1 MEFKELGLPE
11 EILKAITKLGFVTPS
26 EIQEKAI
33 PLLSAGERD
42 FVGLAQTGTGKT
54 AAFGLPLIQHVNFKS
69 KDTQGLVICPTRE
82 LCMQITKDL
91 ISFGYYQANPNIVP
105 VYGGSSIS
113 DQIRRINRGAQIVV
127 ATPGR
132 LLDLINRKAI
142 KLQTVSRVILDE
154 ADEMLNMGFK
164 EDIDSIL
171 EQTPAMKRV
180 WLFSATMPKAVRQIA
195 NNYMVDPVE
204 IVVGKQNSVA
214 ANIDHRYY
222 MMKEK
227 DRYYALKRILDY
239 YPDIFGLIFC
249 RTRRETSMVAD
260 KLEKEGYDVVPLH
273 GDLTQGQ
280 RDSAMKK
287 FRERTVKILV
297 ATDVAARGL
306 DVHDISHVI
315 HYNLPDDIENY
326 THRSGRTARAGKAG
340 KSLILINTRELGR
353 IRQTEKVISASI
365 EYRRIPEAGDICE
378 KQMYSLMDRVIKTP
392 IDDEAIDRYW
402 PVFYDKLKDL
412 PTEEIVL
419 KFISTE
425 LNAHLDYY
433 KGAGDLNADQEKAG
447 RSKGG
452 RNEGGRG
459 ERGDFNRNISGA
471 KKRYTLDLGEN
482 QNMNKGALVRL
493 ICSETGIDSR
503 QIGRIALH
511 SRFSY
516 FEVDET
522 VSGEILPK
530 LKTGTYEGKAFNVAV
545 SKEQDGGSSGSGG
558 SSGGS
563 SYTVKNYGGRSKSGN
578 SYHGKK
584 KGSRDYKK
592 GNRNKY

>member
-1 MEFKELGLPE
+1 MEFKELGLE
-11 EILKAITKLGFVTPS
+11 EKILKAVTKLGFVTPS

-33 PLLSAGERD
+33 PVLSAGERD

-54 AAFGLPLIQHVNFKS
+54 AAFGLPLIQSVNWES

-91 ISFGYYQANPNIVP
+91 ISFAYYQSKPNIVP
-105 VYGGSSIS
+105 VYGGTSIS
-113 DQIRRINRGAQIVV
+113 DQIRLIKRGAQVVV

-142 KLQTVSRVILDE
+142 KLQTVQRVILDE

-180 WLFSATMPKAVRQIA
+180 WLFSATMPNAVKRISK
-195 NNYMVDPVE
+195 NYMVDPME
-204 IVVGKQNSVA
+204 GVVGKQNSVA

-227 DRYYALKRILDY
+227 DRYFAIKRILDY

-249 RTRRETSMVAD
+249 RTRRETSLVSD
-260 KLEKEGYDVVPLH
+260 KLEKEGYSVVALH
-273 GDLTQGQ
+273 GDLTQAQ
-280 RDSAMKK
+280 RDAAMKK
-287 FRERTVKILV
+287 FRERTVKVLV

-315 HYNLPDDIENY
+315 HYNLPDEMEYY
-326 THRSGRTARAGKAG
+326 THRSGRTARAGKGG
-340 KSLILINTRELGR
+340 KSLILINTRELNR
-353 IRQTEKVISASI
+353 IRQIEKLISTTI
-365 EYRRIPEAGDICE
+365 EYRRIPEAADICE
-378 KQMYSLMDRVIKTP
+378 KQMYALMDRVVKTP
-392 IDDEAIDRYW
+392 IDDAAIDRYW

-425 LNAHLDYY
+425 LNTHLDYY
-433 KGAGDLNADQEKAG
+433 KGAGDLNADQEK
-447 RSKGG
+447 GG
-452 RNEGGRG
+452 RTRDRGREEGS
-459 ERGDFNRNISGA
+459 FKRNVTGP

-493 ICSETGIDSR
+493 ICSEAGIDSA
-503 QIGRIALH
+503 QIGRIELH

-516 FEVDET
+516 FEVDESVT
-522 VSGEILPK
+522 DKILPK
-530 LKTGTYEGKAFNVAV
+530 LDQGTYEGKSFNVAV
-545 SKEQDGGSSGSGG
+545 SKDQEGAGSQTAK
-558 SSGGS
+558 
-563 SYTVKNYGGRSKSGN
+563 SYSGRSKSGN
-578 SYHGKK
+578 SYQGKNKGGKK
-584 KGSRDYKK
+584 DYKKDYNKGSRKRY
-592 GNRNKY
+592 

>member
-1 MEFKELGLPE
+1 MPE
-11 EILKAITKLGFVTPS
+11 KVLKAITKLGFVTPS

-33 PLLSAGERD
+33 PILSAGERD

-54 AAFGLPLIQHVNFKS
+54 AAFGLPLIQHINFDS

-91 ISFGYYQANPNIVP
+91 VSFAYYEPKTNIVP

-113 DQIRRINRGAQIVV
+113 DQIRQIKRGAHVVV

-142 KLQTVSRVILDE
+142 KLQTVNRVILDE

-180 WLFSATMPKAVRQIA
+180 WLFSATMPKAVRRIA
-195 NNYMVDPVE
+195 NNYMMDPEEV
-204 IVVGKQNSVA
+204 VVGKQNSVA

-227 DRYYALKRILDY
+227 DRYYAIKRILDY

-249 RTRRETSMVAD
+249 RTRRETAQISD
-260 KLEKEGYDVVPLH
+260 KLEKEGYDVVSLH
-273 GDLTQGQ
+273 GDLSQQQ
-280 RDSAMKK
+280 RDAAMKK
-287 FRERTVKILV
+287 FRERTVKVLV

-340 KSLILINTRELGR
+340 KSLVLINTRELHR
-353 IRQTEKVISASI
+353 IKQIEKMIDTNI
-365 EYRRIPEAGDICE
+365 TYRRIPEAEDICE
-378 KQMYSLMDRVIKTP
+378 KQMYALMDRVVQTP
-392 IDDEAIDRYW
+392 IDDAAIDRYW
-402 PVFYDKLKDL
+402 PVFYEKLKDL

-425 LNAHLDYY
+425 LNAHLGYY
-433 KGAGDLNADQEKAG
+433 KGAGDINADQEK
-447 RSKGG
+447 GG
-452 RNEGGRG
+452 RTKSTSRRERG
-459 ERGDFNRNISGA
+459 EINRNLSGP
-471 KKRYTLDLGEN
+471 KKRFTLDLGEN

-493 ICSETGIDSR
+493 ICSETGLDS
-503 QIGRIALH
+503 QNIGRIEVH

-516 FEVDET
+516 FEVDEG
-522 VSGEILPK
+522 VSKSILPK
-530 LKTGTYEGKAFNVAV
+530 VASGVYEGKNFNVAV
-545 SKEQDGGSSGSGG
+545 SKDQDS
-558 SSGGS
+558 GS
-563 SYTVKNYGGRSKSGN
+563 SYPVKNYGGKSKSGN
-578 SYHGKK
+578 SYHDKNKGKRKPYKK
-584 KGSRDYKK
+584 KY
-592 GNRNKY
+592 

>member
-11 EILKAITKLGFVTPS
+11 KILKAITKLGFVTPS

-33 PLLSAGERD
+33 PILSAGEHD

-54 AAFGLPLIQHVNFKS
+54 AAFGLPLIQHMDFES

-91 ISFGYYQANPNIVP
+91 VSFAYYQTKPNIVP

-113 DQIRRINRGAQIVV
+113 DQIRQIKRGAHIVV

-180 WLFSATMPKAVRQIA
+180 WLFSATMPKAVRRIA
-195 NNYMVDPVE
+195 NNYMVDPEE
-204 IVVGKQNSVA
+204 IIVGKQNSVA

-227 DRYYALKRILDY
+227 DRYFAIKRILDY

-249 RTRRETSMVAD
+249 RTRRETAQISD
-260 KLEKEGYDVVPLH
+260 KLEKEGYDVVSLH
-273 GDLTQGQ
+273 GDLSQQQ
-280 RDSAMKK
+280 RDAAMKK
-287 FRERTVKILV
+287 FRERTVKVLV

-340 KSLILINTRELGR
+340 KSLVLINTRELHR
-353 IRQTEKVISASI
+353 IKQIEKMINTSI
-365 EYRRIPEAGDICE
+365 TYRRIPEAEDICE
-378 KQMYSLMDRVIKTP
+378 KQMYALMDRVVQTP

-402 PVFYDKLKDL
+402 PVFYEKLKDL

-433 KGAGDLNADQEKAG
+433 KGAGDLNSDQEKGG
-447 RSKGG
+447 RSQST
-452 RNEGGRG
+452 RRDRG
-459 ERGDFNRNISGA
+459 ENNRNLSGP
-471 KKRYTLDLGEN
+471 KKRFTLDLGEN

-493 ICSETGIDSR
+493 VCSETGVESST
-503 QIGRIALH
+503 IGRIEIH

-522 VSGEILPK
+522 VSNVILPK
-530 LKTGTYEGKAFNVAV
+530 IEQGTYEGKSYNVTI
-545 SKEQDGGSSGSGG
+545 SKEQDGGD
-558 SSGGS
+558 
-563 SYTVKNYGGRSKSGN
+563 SYSAKNYGGKSKSGN

-584 KGSRDYKK
+584 QGNKKPYKK
-592 GNRNKY
+592 KY

>member
-1 MEFKELGLPE
+1 MEFKDLGLPE
-11 EILKAITKLGFVTPS
+11 KILKAITKLGFVSPS

-33 PLLSAGERD
+33 PVLSAGEQD

-54 AAFGLPLIQHVNFKS
+54 AAFGLPLIQHIDFAS

-91 ISFGYYQANPNIVP
+91 ISFAYYQANPNIIP
-105 VYGGSSIS
+105 VYGGTSIS
-113 DQIRRINRGAQIVV
+113 DQIRQIKRGAQIVV

-180 WLFSATMPKAVRQIA
+180 WLFSATMPKAVRSIA
-195 NNYMVDPVE
+195 NNYMVDPLQ

-249 RTRRETSMVAD
+249 RTRRETSQTSD
-260 KLEKEGYDVVPLH
+260 KLEKEGYDVVALH

-280 RDSAMKK
+280 RDAAMKK

-340 KSLILINTRELGR
+340 KSLILINTREVGR
-353 IRQTEKVISASI
+353 IRQTEKLLSANI
-365 EYRRIPEAGDICE
+365 EYRRIPEAEDICE
-378 KQMYSLMDRVIKTP
+378 KQMYALMDRIVKTP
-392 IDDEAIDRYW
+392 IDDAAIDRYW

-433 KGAGDLNADQEKAG
+433 KGAGDLNANQE
-447 RSKGG
+447 KGG
-452 RNEGGRG
+452 RTKGPRNEEGR
-459 ERGDFNRNISGA
+459 FNRNVSGP

-493 ICSETGIDSR
+493 ICSETGIESN
-503 QIGRIALH
+503 QIGRIELH

-516 FEVDET
+516 FEVDESASRE
-522 VSGEILPK
+522 VLPK
-530 LKTGTYEGKAFNVAV
+530 LEKGTYEGKSFNVVV
-545 SKEQDGGSSGSGG
+545 SKDQDGGG
-558 SSGGS
+558 
-563 SYTVKNYGGRSKSGN
+563 KSGN
-578 SYHGKK
+578 SYHGKNKGPK
-584 KGSRDYKK
+584 KDYKKDYKK
-592 GNRNKY
+592 GQRKKY